1 MLDEPINSTACVL
14 PDLANIL
21 FAAQASVLENAVQSH
36 EPVENM
42 QLLLPILIGEPLA
55 IIARGGNLGY
65 IFCLKLDQ
73 TGRSTGPS

>member
-1 MLDEPINSTACVL
+1 MYINTHNKYKYMYSTRTR
-14 PDLANIL
+14 
-21 FAAQASVLENAVQSH
+21 
-36 EPVENM
+36 
-42 QLLLPILIGEPLA
+42 LLPILIGEPLA